1 MSNAYIHAKGT
12 IIGPNTGT
20 TAAADNRN
28 KKVVLKNCAPFT
40 NYINE
45 TNITQVDDAHDIDV
59 IMAIYNLIEYSDN
72 IGKVIAILQR

>member
-1 MSNAYIHAKGT
+1 MWLSNAYIHAKGT
-12 IIGPNTGT
+12 VIGPNTGT
-20 TAAADNRN
+20 AAAADNRN

-59 IMAIYNLIEYSDN
+59 IMAIYNLIEYKDN
-72 IGKVIAILQR
+72 IGKVMAIL